1 MPWLGDSKT
10 PVPSATVYSFE
21 VSSLEGMQD
30 ESSVVMDAR
39 AVYMADW
46 DKGMPD
52 TGVSYEHM
60 NDLQRDEDD
69 WPYPIRP
76 CCEFTERCGGSR

>member
-1 MPWLGDSKT
+1 MPWTGDVDT
-10 PVPSATVYSFE
+10 PVSATVYAFE

-39 AVYMADW
+39 GLYMADW

-52 TGVSYEHM
+52 HDIEYETM
-60 NDLQRDEDD
+60 NEMHRDEDE
-69 WPYPIRP
+69 WPFPIRP
-76 CCEFTERCGGSR
+76 NCECTLRDV

>member
-1 MPWLGDSKT
+1 MDTAQLPTMPWPHDENES
-10 PVPSATVYSFE
+10 VPSATAYAFE

-30 ESSVVMDAR
+30 ESSIVMDAR

-52 TGVSYEHM
+52 DSAEYEEL
-60 NDLQRDEDD
+60 NTNYRDEDE
-69 WPYPIRP
+69 WPHAIRP
-76 CCEFTERCGGSR
+76 NCE

>member
-1 MPWLGDSKT
+1 MPRNGDQFIL
-10 PVPSATVYSFE
+10 PATVYAFA

-39 AVYMADW
+39 GLYMADW

-52 TGVSYEHM
+52 NSIDYEDM
-60 NDLQRDEDD
+60 NDMHRDEDD
-69 WPYPIRP
+69 WPLAIRP
-76 CCEFTERCGGSR
+76 NCECT